1 MVQTQSEQMRDA
13 MPLKTMR
20 GTQWRILE
28 DRKGAMSL
36 DMTPRQCTS
45 TAIFRGFEQD
55 ANKGVMKFDSSCAG
69 DDTSFSTSSSGRWIT
84 KPSEI
89 RRGAVQ
95 LSARW
100 KVKLPAGRFIYK
112 GFIQAGSTIGK
123 NGAISAE
130 MTGVILTGEEVGK
143 ESVVGKFRAD
153 LVQQKMDSSVEE
165 EKIGFSDGYGSILM
179 TPR

>member
-1 MVQTQSEQMRDA
+1 MRNA

-36 DMTPRQCTS
+36 VHQPRQCTS

-55 ANKGVMKFDSSCAG
+55 ANKGIMKFDSSCAG
-69 DDTSFSTSSSGRWIT
+69 EDSSFSTLSSGRWIT

-89 RRGAVQ
+89 RQGAVQ

-123 NGAISAE
+123 NGAISAT

-153 LVQQKMDSSVEE
+153 LVQQQMHSSFEE
-165 EKIGFSDGYGSILM
+165 EKIGFSDGSIRM

>member
-1 MVQTQSEQMRDA
+1 
-13 MPLKTMR
+13 
-20 GTQWRILE
+20 
-28 DRKGAMSL
+28 
-36 DMTPRQCTS
+36 
-45 TAIFRGFEQD
+45 
-55 ANKGVMKFDSSCAG
+55 MKFVSSCAG
-69 DDTSFSTSSSGRWIT
+69 EDASLSTLSSGRWIT

-143 ESVVGKFRAD
+143 ERVVGKFRAD
-153 LVQQKMDSSVEE
+153 LVQQQMDSSFEE
-165 EKIGFSDGYGSILM
+165 ENIGFSDGSIRM